1 MHDGLHIFAA
11 GLIGGIHV
19 CNKAKPGRSFMARGG
34 RQHAVH
40 ITVVVQQHILQAQRP
55 HFLLEVFGQRKLALG
70 AWVGVGLLAGS
81 GVKFDILQKAFVCSH
96 KMHPPDGVLLSVY
109 HSLQHFSKASAVGLC
124 LPHISVRPR
133 FFHFFLEIYWFF
145 VTFVIHFEYI

>member
-1 MHDGLHIFAA
+1 MHDGLHIFTA

-19 CNKAKPGRSFMARGG
+19 GNKAKPGRNFMARGG
-34 RQHAVH
+34 RQRAVH

-55 HFLLEVFGQRKLALG
+55 HFLLEIFGQRKLALS
-70 AWVGVGLLAGS
+70 AWVGVGLLAGG

-109 HSLQHFSKASAVGLC
+109 HSLQHFSKASCGKGAAADFGIPVDFSLF
-124 LPHISVRPR
+124 PR
-133 FFHFFLEIYWFF
+133 NLLVFCYFCDTI
-145 VTFVIHFEYI
+145 